1 MSKFT
6 RFTMVAGGIASVTAV
21 GLALSAAPA
30 LAATTATA
38 SVLSPGTA
46 KFDAATRQANNLRIT
61 AEGQIVTFDDE
72 VPVTAGPGCVSVAG
86 DNTLVTCDLGAPA
99 VALGLIVN
107 VFDRD
112 DVVINESP
120 IGMLANGGAGADLL
134 QGSPTAADA
143 IQGGAG
149 DDEVSSSSGWDS
161 VGGGD
166 SLTGGAGND
175 KLFGAEGND
184 LLNAGDG
191 NDTLYG
197 NGGNDT
203 LRGGAGNDELIS
215 GFGADLQDG
224 GPGRDGVF
232 YTERSEGVVVDLDNA
247 RGDDGEP
254 GEGDSSLNIEDVN
267 ATIADDVLTGSDADN
282 TLYGGG
288 GNDSIS
294 GLDGDDLLVGGV
306 VLDGFDTLDGGDNRT
321 TAGDTCRLSLEG
333 GTTVNCETV
342 EQTEEG

>member
-30 LAATTATA
+30 MAATTATV

-46 KFDAATRQANNLRIT
+46 KFDAATRQANYLQIT
-61 AEGQIVTFDDE
+61 AEGRIVTFDDE
-72 VPVTAGPGCVSVAG
+72 VPVTAGAGCTSVPG

-107 VFDRD
+107 VYDRD
-112 DVVINESP
+112 DTVLNDSP
-120 IGMLANGGAGADLL
+120 IGMLANGGAGGDLL
-134 QGSPTAADA
+134 RGSPTAADT

-149 DDEVSSSSGWDS
+149 DDSLSSGGFDS
-161 VGGGD
+161 ADGGN

-175 KLFGAEGND
+175 TLHGSEGND

-191 NDTLYG
+191 NDTVYA

-215 GFGADLQDG
+215 GLGADLQDG

-232 YTERSEGVVVDLDNA
+232 YTERSEGIVVDLDNA

-254 GEGDSSLNIEDVN
+254 GEGDSTFNVEDIY
-267 ATIADDVLTGSDADN
+267 ATTADDVLTGNDADN
-282 TLYGGG
+282 AIYGSGG
-288 GNDSIS
+288 QDTIA
-294 GLDGDDLLVGGV
+294 GLGGDDLLEGGL
-306 VLDGFDTLDGGDNRT
+306 VLDGYDTLDGGDNRT
-321 TAGDTCRLSLEG
+321 AAGDTCRLSLQG